1 VNRITRILLG
11 IIASM
16 VTYILLPSLAWEA
29 RFTAAVT
36 VLMAAWW
43 ILEAIPLEATALVP
57 LVAFPLA
64 GVLSASEAA
73 VPYADRVIFLFLG
86 GFLIAVSME
95 RWNLHR
101 RIALLVISRVGTE
114 PRRIVLGFM
123 VATAGISLFISN
135 TATAMMMIPIA
146 LALATTVAA
155 DSGGEGSG
163 SGQDSFT
170 RCLILSVAYAAT
182 IGGVGTLIGSPPNG
196 IFAAQLGIL
205 FPEAPQVDFFTWLLF
220 GIPFVAIFLPLTWL
234 WLTRGA
240 YRDLP
245 DRIPLA
251 GEVIRRERAALGPL
265 SRGETWTLIVFLMVA
280 LGWIF
285 EETKVMG
292 GLVIPGLDQV
302 FPGITDATIAMAGA
316 ILLFLLPVDPRKG
329 LFTMDWEHALKIPW
343 GILIL
348 FGGGLSLSAAIVS
361 SGLAQAMV
369 APFSLLRG
377 IPLPAIILILVTV
390 VTFLTELT
398 SNTALAS
405 IMMPVTAVLSVT
417 LGVNPVFL
425 MLTVAV
431 AASLAFMLPVGTPPN
446 AIAHGTGKVP
456 LREMVRAGFTLNLMA
471 IVLWT
476 LFCLTWLPWV
486 LGIPTGLP
494 DWVTVP

>member
-1 VNRITRILLG
+1 VDRIARILLG
-11 IIASM
+11 P
-16 VTYILLPSLAWEA
+16 VTALLVYLLLPSLAWEA

-64 GVLSASEAA
+64 GVLTAAEAA

-101 RIALLVISRVGTE
+101 RIALLVISLVGTG

-146 LALATTVAA
+146 IALVTTVAA
-155 DSGGEGSG
+155 GGGGEGG
-163 SGQDSFT
+163 PARWDSFA
-170 RCLILSVAYAAT
+170 RCLILGCAYAAS

-196 IFAAQLGIL
+196 IFAAQLELL
-205 FPEAPQVDFFTWLLF
+205 FPEAPPVDFFTWLLF
-220 GIPFVAIFLPLTWL
+220 GIPFVALFLPLAWL

-240 YRDLP
+240 FRDLP

-251 GEVIRRERAALGPL
+251 GEVIRSERAALGPL
-265 SRGETWTLIVFLMVA
+265 SRGETWTLIVFTGVA
-280 LGWIF
+280 LCWIF
-285 EETKVMG
+285 EDTKAIG
-292 GLVIPGLDQV
+292 GIIIPGLDQV
-302 FPGITDATIAMAGA
+302 FPQVTDATIAMAGA
-316 ILLFLLPVDPRKG
+316 ILLFLLPVDARKG
-329 LFTMDWEHALKIPW
+329 VFTMDWEHAVKIPW

-348 FGGGLSLSAAIVS
+348 FGGGLALSAAIVA
-361 SGLAQAMV
+361 SGLAVAMV
-369 APFSLLRG
+369 EPFTFLRG
-377 IPLPAIILILVTV
+377 IPLPVIILIIVTV

-446 AIAHGTGKVP
+446 AIAHGTGRVP
-456 LREMVRAGFTLNLMA
+456 QREMIRAGFVLNLMA
-471 IVLWT
+471 ILLWT
-476 LFCLTWLPWV
+476 LFSLTWLPWV
-486 LGIPTGLP
+486 LGIGTGLP
-494 DWVTVP
+494 AWVGVP

>member
-1 VNRITRILLG
+1 VDRIPAIVSGIL
-11 IIASM
+11 ASV
-16 VTYILLPSLAWEA
+16 VTYLLLPSLAWEA

-43 ILEAIPLEATALVP
+43 ILEAIPLEVTALVP

-64 GVLSASEAA
+64 GVLTASEAA
-73 VPYADRVIFLFLG
+73 VPYADRVIFLFFG

-101 RIALLVISRVGTE
+101 RIALLIISHVGTG

-155 DSGGEGSG
+155 GSG
-163 SGQDSFT
+163 TEGHGDGSPSFT
-170 RCLILSVAYAAT
+170 RCLILSVAYAAS

-196 IFAAQLGIL
+196 IFAAQLATL

-220 GIPFVAIFLPLTWL
+220 GIPFVALFIPLAWL

-240 YRDLP
+240 FRDLP

-265 SRGETWTLIVFLMVA
+265 SRGEAWTLLVFVGVA
-280 LGWIF
+280 LCWIF
-285 EETKVMG
+285 EDTKVMG
-292 GLVIPGLDQV
+292 GIVIPGLDQL

-316 ILLFLLPVDPRKG
+316 ILLFILPVDTRKG
-329 LFTMDWEHALKIPW
+329 IFTMDWEHALKIPW

-348 FGGGLSLSAAIVS
+348 FGGGLALSSAIVS
-361 SGLAQAMV
+361 SGLAEAMV
-369 APFSLLRG
+369 APFTILQG
-377 IPLPAIILILVTV
+377 IPLPVIILVIVTA

-405 IMMPVTAVLSVT
+405 IMMPVTAVLAVT

-456 LREMVRAGFTLNLMA
+456 LREMVRTGFVLNLMA

-476 LFCLTWLPWV
+476 LFSLTWLPRV
-486 LGIPTGLP
+486 LGIETGLP
-494 DWVTVP
+494 AWAVPP